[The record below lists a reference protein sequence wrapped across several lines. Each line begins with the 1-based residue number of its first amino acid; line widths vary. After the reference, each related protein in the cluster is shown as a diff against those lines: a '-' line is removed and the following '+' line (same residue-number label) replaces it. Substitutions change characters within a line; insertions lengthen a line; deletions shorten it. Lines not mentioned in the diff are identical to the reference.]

1 MEKETAY
8 EFRLLQNEVDARA
21 SMFQPFWVHV
31 KYRPLPCVTMGF
43 FPNITLG
50 KIILFHWVQNK
61 KRRKEIEEGIRFC
74 LQQKISIQPGN
85 SYVKFNRNLNQN
97 LYSPK
102 VVVRHTVNFRTGM
115 V

>member
-43 FPNITLG
+43 FPNTTLG

-74 LQQKISIQPGN
+74 LQQQI
-85 SYVKFNRNLNQN
+85 
-97 LYSPK
+97 
-102 VVVRHTVNFRTGM
+102 
-115 V
+115 